1 MTSRIAVIILLFS
14 SVGWGLTWLP
24 IKALGDAG
32 LNGLHLVFIITGS
45 VSAVLM
51 PWMISQRSLWLPI
64 LPFML
69 LVALFGGLANIA
81 FQVSILYGDVIRVMI
96 LFYMLPI
103 WSVLGGCILL
113 GEVLDRRRII
123 TLILCIC
130 GALLILQIW
139 NVSWASFSWIDA
151 LALLSGF
158 ALAANAIV
166 FRFTISAPFASK
178 IGFMFLGGFILVGAI
193 LLLHPTGADLPSP
206 SVIGGAV
213 AYGLFWIL
221 LVSYGSMWGVT
232 RLGAGRGSV
241 LIVVELVVAVL
252 SVLIITQIDLKLYEA
267 IGCIMVIVAAILEG
281 TRADE
286 PIAFN
291 SPQ

>member
-1 MTSRIAVIILLFS
+1 MNSRIAVIVLLFS
-14 SVGWGLTWLP
+14 SIGWGLTWLP

-32 LNGLHLVFIITGS
+32 LNGLHLVFIVMGS
-45 VSAVLM
+45 VSVVLM
-51 PWMISQRSLWLPI
+51 PWLVCQRALWLPI

-81 FQVSILYGDVIRVMI
+81 FQISMLNGDVIRVMI

-103 WSVLGGCILL
+103 WSVLGGRFIL
-113 GEVLDRRRII
+113 GEVLDRRRL
-123 TLILCIC
+123 TTLLLCVGGAFLILD
-130 GALLILQIW
+130 IW
-139 NVSWASFSWIDA
+139 NVSWSSFSWIDA
-151 LALLSGF
+151 LALLAGF

-166 FRFTISAPFASK
+166 FRFTMDAPFASK
-178 IGFMFLGGFILVGAI
+178 IGFMFVGGFVLVSAILV
-193 LLLHPTGADLPSP
+193 LYPTGVALPST

-213 AYGLFWIL
+213 AYGLVWIL

-232 RLGAGRGSV
+232 CLGAGRGSV

-252 SVLIITQIDLKLYEA
+252 SVLVITQVELKFHEA
-267 IGCIMVIVAAILEG
+267 IGCIMVILAAILEG
-281 TRADE
+281 IRVDE
-286 PIAFN
+286 PVTHS